1 MFRLFPK
8 HKLYHLFP
16 VIYYENSCDS
26 FFGIGWLCHLKE
38 EDTYKLKEYETTWL
52 CLFC

>member
-1 MFRLFPK
+1 MWLQHMPRAGPGWSMFWLL
-8 HKLYHLFP
+8 KLYHLFP

-38 EDTYKLKEYETTWL
+38 EETS
-52 CLFC
+52 